1 MQWRDLIAA
10 SRLLASM
17 SDPNSIPLPDAL
29 RRAVSTAYYAVFHAL
44 ANSNADC
51 LIGPPTDPLL
61 EHAWHRVRRGLDHNQ
76 ARRNLE
82 QDRHRFSP
90 PVQKFIAAF
99 AGLQDARH
107 AADYDA
113 RRQFTVTEAHSW
125 IDRAEDTITS
135 FMSVALNERW
145 AVAAQTLIRRRPN

>member
-17 SDPNSIPLPDAL
+17 SDSDTVPRPDSL

-82 QDRHRFSP
+82 QDLHRFSS
-90 PVQKFIAAF
+90 PVQEFVTTF

-113 RRQFTVTEAHSW
+113 RRQFTVTETFSW
-125 IDRAEDTITS
+125 IDLAEEAITD
-135 FMSVALNERW
+135 FLGVALNEQR
-145 AVAAQTLIRRRPN
+145 AVAAQALIRRRTN

>member
-29 RRAVSTAYYAVFHAL
+29 RRAVSTEYYAVFHAL

-61 EHAWHRVRRGLDHNQ
+61 EHAWHRVDAALTTTKPEETSNR
-76 ARRNLE
+76 
-82 QDRHRFSP
+82 
-90 PVQKFIAAF
+90 IAI
-99 AGLQDARH
+99 GSHLQYR
-107 AADYDA
+107 
-113 RRQFTVTEAHSW
+113 S
-125 IDRAEDTITS
+125 S
-135 FMSVALNERW
+135 
-145 AVAAQTLIRRRPN
+145 